1 MDSESESH
9 SVVSDSLQPHGLYSP
24 WNSPGQTTG
33 VDSHSLLQGIFPTQG
48 SNPYLPHCRQI
59 LYWLSHQEYFGLFCF
74 WLLDVMHEH
83 VCVKLLQSCL
93 TLCHS
98 IDCNPPGSFV
108 HGILQ
113 ARMLEWVAMP
123 SSRGSSRP
131 RNQTHVSYIY
141 CIGRQALLPLEP
153 PGNMHV
159 LAYICLGTS
168 LSWNQDCQEKYQ

>member
-1 MDSESESH
+1 MHQYFILFIRLCDIPLYVSPTIHLSVHLLMDSESESH

-33 VDSHSLLQGIFPTQG
+33 VDSHSLLPNPGIEPISPSLQADSLLTESPG
-48 SNPYLPHCRQI
+48 I
-59 LYWLSHQEYFGLFCF
+59 FGLFCF

-113 ARMLEWVAMP
+113 ARMLEWVAML

-141 CIGRQALLPLEP
+141 CIGRQALY
-153 PGNMHV
+153 H
-159 LAYICLGTS
+159 
-168 LSWNQDCQEKYQ
+168 